1 MCALL
6 GMVSVWRAGMV
17 ARVWFSFGRVEA
29 RGVGSGM
36 VTQGRCGVTVNPM
49 MSDCRV
55 YADDLIKFPLV

>member
-6 GMVSVWRAGMV
+6 GMVFPLSGAYGVC
-17 ARVWFSFGRVEA
+17 FSFGDEA
-29 RGVGSGM
+29 RDVWFGM